1 MVTGLLDSEAVML
14 PPWASEVALAIQVEK
29 LFFTDPRVT
38 VRGACGLAANPA
50 VIPGA
55 SLRPHPMPWPQRE
68 LSREL
73 HVILGSCMQ
82 LWGERA

>member
-38 VRGACGLAANPA
+38 VRGGLWARCK
-50 VIPGA
+50 PGCYPGCQPPPSPHALA
-55 SLRPHPMPWPQRE
+55 SE
-68 LSREL
+68 G
-73 HVILGSCMQ
+73 VK
-82 LWGERA
+82 